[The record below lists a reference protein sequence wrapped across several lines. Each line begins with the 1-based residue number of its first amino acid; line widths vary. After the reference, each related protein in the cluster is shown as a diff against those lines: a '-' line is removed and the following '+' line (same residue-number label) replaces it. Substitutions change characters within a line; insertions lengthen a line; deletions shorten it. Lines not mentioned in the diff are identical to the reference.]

1 MFLQHAQVKLHH
13 VPADQYIRVV
23 LGKPLVKF
31 LQQLW
36 SAGNVFQMKI
46 QRGRIAVRRPE
57 HIDNPLPTALQAD
70 AVQFTVTGG
79 FDIQRDPLQRRAIV
93 RVRLQARVHETT
105 VLLSAVHPD
114 GGGDK
119 PLHQKTFRRANVR
132 FVERHARFAEQ
143 FFIAH
148 QLAMGAAVEAINR
161 LAVEV
166 F

>member
-23 LGKPLVKF
+23 LGKPLVKL

-57 HIDNPLPTALQAD
+57 HIDNPLPTAFQTN
-70 AVQFTVTGG
+70 AVQFAVAGG
-79 FDIQRDPLQRRAIV
+79 FDIQRDPLERGAIIRA
-93 RVRLQARVHETT
+93 RLEARVNDPA
-105 VLLSAVHPD
+105 VLRGAIYPD

-132 FVERHARFAEQ
+132 FIERHARFAEQ
-143 FFIAH
+143 FFIVH

-161 LAVEV
+161 LAVEI